1 MRPILPQYKK
11 KKKTVTDT
19 TRKKKNLQTNISHEQ
34 RYKTLNKILAIKS
47 NNVQE

>member
-11 KKKTVTDT
+11 TVTDT
-19 TRKKKNLQTNISHEQ
+19 TKKKKNLQTNISHEH
-34 RYKTLNKILAIKS
+34 RYKILNKILAIKS